1 MFKAI
6 ISIVL
11 WPIWF
16 CFFIPTMLTLSVTFL
31 IVPRKVLYVVIRP
44 LCWVWCLLGGQWLK
58 RENNPPNAQGQPY
71 LYMFNHSSMFD
82 QFMIAAYVPHYITAV
97 AAIEQFRYPL
107 WGQIIKQY
115 GVIPIIRQRL
125 KDALNS
131 LSLAEKALKSGVS
144 FLISPEGTRTTTGG
158 LSPFKKGPFHL
169 AKNTGATIIPVGLVG
184 AYRAKKK
191 NDWRLTPG
199 IIITRFGDPILQKE
213 YENLTVDG
221 VKDLVNN
228 RIQKLIQV

>member
-1 MFKAI
+1 
-6 ISIVL
+6 
-11 WPIWF
+11 
-16 CFFIPTMLTLSVTFL
+16 
-31 IVPRKVLYVVIRP
+31 
-44 LCWVWCLLGGQWLK
+44 
-58 RENNPPNAQGQPY
+58 
-71 LYMFNHSSMFD
+71 MFD

-144 FLISPEGTRTTTGG
+144 FLISPEGTRTTTGV